1 MILLIFEHSMA
12 MQKTGS
18 RNIFPSEH
26 IFMAIKIKSPADGL
40 DFRKIEIGGGFA
52 RSGETF

>member
-40 DFRKIEIGGGFA
+40 DFRKIEIGGAEG
-52 RSGETF
+52 S